1 MKYHE
6 GDLDTINIRQNI
18 DVIMLFLDYNKH
30 FEYRI
35 PASVFQNHGW
45 VTKDD
50 KDPLEPSEVE
60 NCGIIVEVTEEEV
73 KNSVKVMPKLDTIV
87 SRKLIILA
95 YKYCVCD
102 VYYLVDKL
110 CIVTVSR

>member
-1 MKYHE
+1 M
-6 GDLDTINIRQNI
+6 I
-18 DVIMLFLDYNKH
+18 FLDYNKY

-35 PASVFQNHGW
+35 LVFLFQNHGW

-60 NCGIIVEVTEEEV
+60 NCGIIVEVTDEEV

-87 SRKLIILA
+87 SRKLMILT
-95 YKYCVCD
+95 YKYCVCG
-102 VYYLVDKL
+102 V
-110 CIVTVSR
+110 